1 MTRTQLCTSVLS
13 RISGLCND
21 CIRSVTDIRIV
32 LHAGLTADGLLGV
45 RLIIYIGVRLIIYIG
60 ESLNG
65 DKWYMIPNV
74 LTATLDRYI
83 GGSLDPTRWLRDPRG
98 MPLQQMVAQH
108 RELRTM
114 SQDIVLEFIRCM
126 KRLLSGHGDLQQN
139 CILCKMQLPVR
150 WMIILCE
157 GCEHTLVGGGGR
169 DTLSLPGIEI
179 VCFLHRIVE
188 DIHRKRLSG
197 NARIPAVEVD
207 AITERMVLEVIA
219 GIETGDNWWLRE
231 PVVNVDSPGSG
242 GPPEGAP
249 APSPHGGAH
258 SCPASTAASSSSEA
272 IRSLAVVMWR
282 ASSDEDVGADDGC
295 ASVHDG
301 PWILNS
307 RTGWCCKA
315 VVIARGGLAGEGGV
329 LYGLG
334 CRPMGHLADW
344 YQLRLT
350 DPEIEGFQPC
360 GHTGCFCQITGFRDL
375 S

>member
-1 MTRTQLCTSVLS
+1 MATAEVNVSEDLEQMIPMRKVRGNILHNFSMSVRETLQVDHCILCKSCWLCRGCDATRLLPYGWRKDYSATRTQLCTSVLS

-32 LHAGLTADGLLGV
+32 QHAGLTADGRLGV
-45 RLIIYIGVRLIIYIG
+45 RLIIYIGVLANH

-83 GGSLDPTRWLRDPRG
+83 VGSLDPTRWLCDPRG

-126 KRLLSGHGDLQQN
+126 KRLLSGQGDLQQN

-188 DIHRKRLSG
+188 DIHRNRMAG
-197 NARIPAVEVD
+197 NASIPAVEVD
-207 AITERMVLEVIA
+207 AITERMVLEVIT
-219 GIETGDNWWLRE
+219 GVETGDNWWLRE

-242 GPPEGAP
+242 GPP
-249 APSPHGGAH
+249 SGGP
-258 SCPASTAASSSSEA
+258 CIFPP
-272 IRSLAVVMWR
+272 L
-282 ASSDEDVGADDGC
+282 
-295 ASVHDG
+295 
-301 PWILNS
+301 
-307 RTGWCCKA
+307 
-315 VVIARGGLAGEGGV
+315 GG
-329 LYGLG
+329 
-334 CRPMGHLADW
+334 
-344 YQLRLT
+344 
-350 DPEIEGFQPC
+350 
-360 GHTGCFCQITGFRDL
+360 